1 MVPLVAPKVVVA
13 DPAATVAAAG
23 TASAAALLDKTTLAP
38 PAGATCVRV
47 MVQVLEEFCP
57 RLAGLQLSEE
67 TCTGAVKVML
77 AVLAIPLRVA
87 VSVAV

>member
-1 MVPLVAPKVVVA
+1 
-13 DPAATVAAAG
+13 
-23 TASAAALLDKTTLAP
+23 
-38 PAGATCVRV
+38 

-77 AVLAIPLRVA
+77 AVADVLL
-87 VSVAV
+87 

>member
-13 DPAATVAAAG
+13 DPAATVAVAG

-38 PAGATCVRV
+38 PVGATCVRV

-77 AVLAIPLRVA
+77 AVADVLL
-87 VSVAV
+87 

>member
-1 MVPLVAPKVVVA
+1 MLAMVPLVAPKVVVA

-67 TCTGAVKVML
+67 TCTGSVKVML
-77 AVLAIPLRVA
+77 AVADVLL
-87 VSVAV
+87 

>member
-1 MVPLVAPKVVVA
+1 MAPLVAPNVVVA

-23 TASAAALLDKTTLAP
+23 TVSAAALLDKTTLAP
-38 PAGATCVRV
+38 PAGATCVSV

-77 AVLAIPLRVA
+77 AVADVLL
-87 VSVAV
+87 